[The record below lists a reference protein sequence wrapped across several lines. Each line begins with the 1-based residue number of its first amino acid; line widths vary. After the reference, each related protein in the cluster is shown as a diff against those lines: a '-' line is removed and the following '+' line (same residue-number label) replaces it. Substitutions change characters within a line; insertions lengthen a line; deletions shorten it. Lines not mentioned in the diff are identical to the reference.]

1 MIMDIRVKFDYQDKA
16 YEFVRSEAYLD
27 RNYSDEPYALFFEK
41 VREDSDMYFEVNVR
55 KTHEVN
61 GILIPEGYVAVYENW
76 DASDPIET
84 IEAII
89 TFENQIK
96 VMEHKISVK
105 TYNDGIMSVNE
116 FKNANLCN
124 KEVAGIVLQTETI
137 GLILALPK
145 WKEKWGDDD
154 ICVDVKDEDDYIGES
169 KALTTLCGL
178 EATKRIIA
186 DHNDYEGMFAAK
198 RCFEYECAG
207 LQWYLPS
214 LYELGMLS
222 AFKEEINAV
231 LDELS
236 LPEAKLGDDWSWS
249 SSENNQL
256 HAWSVNFSNGYFNS
270 NYKCNSFVVRA
281 VCAFEPLRGV
291 LSTPSEKI
299 SLADYTDEELKRE
312 FAKRG
317 YKGEVTKTIQIG

>member
-1 MIMDIRVKFDYQDKA
+1 MDIRVKFDYQDKA

-61 GILIPEGYVAVYENW
+61 GILIPEGYVTVYENW

-105 TYNDGIMSVNE
+105 TYNDGIISVNE

-137 GLILALPK
+137 GLILALPI
-145 WKEKWGDDD
+145 WKEKWGDED
-154 ICVDVKDEDDYIGES
+154 ICVDVKDEDDYIGEAN
-169 KALTTLCGL
+169 ALVTLSGL
-178 EATKRIIA
+178 EATRRIISA
-186 DHNDYEGMFAAK
+186 HKDYEGMYAAK
-198 RCFEYECAG
+198 RCWEYECAG

-214 LYELGMLS
+214 LYELGMIR
-222 AFKEEINAV
+222 AYKNEINAA
-231 LDELS
+231 LDELG
-236 LPEAKLGDDWSWS
+236 LPEAKLGDDDSWS
-249 SSENNQL
+249 SSECGQDNAWFVGFSGGGFYGNNKSYS
-256 HAWSVNFSNGYFNS
+256 H
-270 NYKCNSFVVRA
+270 VVRA

-299 SLADYTDEELKRE
+299 SLADYTDEELKQE
-312 FAKRG
+312 FVKRG